1 MLGLRK
7 VAGFNV
13 YDFIKKYNVNPL
25 KVYEKEF
32 DKLFRAN
39 LIEIDYESLN
49 VKLSKK
55 GLDLANIVWEEF
67 V

>member
-1 MLGLRK
+1 MLDGISVEEAEKRFKINILEY
-7 VAGFNV
+7 F
-13 YDFIKKYNVNPL
+13 KKNLN
-25 KVYEKEF
+25 
-32 DKLFRAN
+32 KLEDLG
-39 LIEIDYESLN
+39 LIEIIDQKQ